1 VREIDG
7 PYQHERE
14 PGAKKEI
21 VVKRASLSVAT
32 AIAAFALA
40 LGAVACG
47 DDDDDGGGG
56 GGGTAQIDLT
66 IGNLVPLTGDLA
78 PYGAAGQK
86 AGDLA
91 AQEIDAAIQKAGVD
105 DTVELVTE
113 DGASDDQGGVQAAR
127 KLIADGATCISGDY
141 ASTATVAVAR
151 SVTIPEGV
159 MLISPASTADAL
171 SDLDDDGLFA
181 RTAPPDGLQGKALA
195 DRMDQELGGL
205 KGKTI
210 NIGARNDLYGT
221 GFADSLETELEE
233 RGATV
238 AEKVVYD
245 PEQPSYNSEAQQIVS
260 GNPDNFVIIDFPET
274 FAKLG
279 PALAR
284 TGDWEAKKTFI
295 TDGLSST
302 DLTELVGPEA
312 TEGMLGT
319 APGTFSGNAPGAF
332 DKLYEGAPGPPRNLF
347 DAPVFDDVILC
358 YLAAVAAGSTE
369 GAEIADA
376 IVEVT
381 GPPGTK
387 YTFEQLPQAIE
398 ALENGDDIDYEG
410 ASGPVDW
417 DENGDLSR
425 YIYDISE
432 FKGGKLVKLDTVEV
446 SAD

>member
-1 VREIDG
+1 MIR
-7 PYQHERE
+7 PR
-14 PGAKKEI
+14 
-21 VVKRASLSVAT
+21 SAT
-32 AIAAFALA
+32 AVALTA
-40 LGAVACG
+40 LVLSFGLVACG
-47 DDDDDGGGG
+47 DDDESAGGGG
-56 GGGTAQIDLT
+56 GESVDLV
-66 IGNLVPLTGDLA
+66 IGNLVPLTGDLS
-78 PYGAAGQK
+78 PYGPAGQK
-86 AGDLA
+86 AGELA
-91 AQEIDAAIQKAGVD
+91 AAEIDAAIQKAGVD

-151 SVTIPEGV
+151 SVTVPGGV

-171 SDLDDDGLFA
+171 SDLEDDGLFA

-195 DRMDQELGGL
+195 DRMEQELNGL
-205 KGKTI
+205 QGKTI

-221 GFADSLETELEE
+221 GFADSLEAELEE

-238 AEKVVYD
+238 AQKVVYD
-245 PEQPSYNSEAQQIVS
+245 PEQPSYNSEAAQLTS

-274 FAKLG
+274 FAKVG

-284 TGDWEAKKTFI
+284 TGNWEPTKTFI

-302 DLTELVGPEA
+302 DLAELLTPEE

-319 APGTFSGNAPGAF
+319 APGTFAGNAPDAF
-332 DKLYEGAPGPPRNLF
+332 DTLFEKAPGTARNLF
-347 DAPVFDDVILC
+347 DAPTFDNVILC
-358 YLAAVAAGSTE
+358 YLAAVAAGSNE
-369 GAEIADA
+369 GEAIAEA
-376 IVEVT
+376 IVDVT
-381 GPPGTK
+381 GPGGAK
-387 YTFEQLPQAIE
+387 YTFEELPEAIE
-398 ALENGDDIDYEG
+398 ALKDGQDIDYEG

-432 FKGGKLVKLDTVEV
+432 FKGGQLVKVDTVEV
-446 SAD
+446 SAG

>member
-1 VREIDG
+1 M
-7 PYQHERE
+7 
-14 PGAKKEI
+14 
-21 VVKRASLSVAT
+21 T
-32 AIAAFALA
+32 ALTLGLA
-40 LGAVACG
+40 ACG
-47 DDDDDGGGG
+47 DDDGDSAGGGG
-56 GGGTAQIDLT
+56 GGGQVDLT

-78 PYGAAGQK
+78 PYGAAGEK

-91 AQEIDAAIQKAGVD
+91 FQQIQAAIKEAGSD
-105 DTVELVTE
+105 DAVELVTE

-151 SVTIPEGV
+151 SVTVPEGV

-171 SDLDDDGLFA
+171 SDLEDDGLFA

-195 DRMDQELGGL
+195 DRMEQELGGL
-205 KGKTI
+205 QGKTI

-221 GFADSLETELEE
+221 GFADSLEAELEE

-245 PEQPSYNSEAQQIVS
+245 PEQPSYNSEAGQITS

-284 TGDWEAKKTFI
+284 TGDWKPEQTFI

-302 DLTELVGPEA
+302 DLAELLGPEA

-319 APGTFSGNAPGAF
+319 APGAFSGDAPDAF
-332 DKLYEGAPGPPRNLF
+332 DALYEKAPGPKRNLF
-347 DAPVFDDVILC
+347 DSTTFDDVVLC
-358 YLAAVAAGSTE
+358 YLGAVAAGSSD
-369 GAEIADA
+369 GDA
-376 IVEVT
+376 IAEAIVDVT
-381 GPPGTK
+381 APGGQK
-387 YTFEQLPQAIE
+387 VTFEQLPEAIE
-398 ALENGDDIDYEG
+398 ALEAGEDIDYEG

-432 FKGGKLVKLDTVEV
+432 FKGGELAKVDTVEV
-446 SAD
+446 KAE

>member
-1 VREIDG
+1 MNR
-7 PYQHERE
+7 P
-14 PGAKKEI
+14 
-21 VVKRASLSVAT
+21 S
-32 AIAAFALA
+32 FALA
-40 LGAVACG
+40 ATMTALVLAFGVVACG
-47 DDDDDGGGG
+47 DDGDEGGGG
-56 GGGTAQIDLT
+56 GGADQLDLT

-78 PYGAAGQK
+78 PYGPPGQK
-86 AGDLA
+86 AGELA
-91 AQEIDAAIQKAGVD
+91 AEEINAAIQKTGVNQ
-105 DTVELVTE
+105 TVELVTE

-151 SVTIPEGV
+151 SVTVPEGV

-171 SDLDDDGLFA
+171 SDLEDDGLFA

-195 DRMDQELGGL
+195 DRIDQELGGL
-205 KGKTI
+205 QGKTI

-221 GFADSLETELEE
+221 GFADSLEAELEE

-238 AEKVVYD
+238 AEKVIYD
-245 PEQPSYNSEAQQIVS
+245 PEQPSYNSEATQITS
-260 GNPDNFVIIDFPET
+260 GSPDNFVIIDFPET

-279 PALAR
+279 PALVR
-284 TGDWEAKKTFI
+284 TGKWDSEKTFI

-302 DLTELVGPEA
+302 ELSEEVGGEA

-319 APGTFSGNAPGAF
+319 APGTFSGEAPDAF
-332 DKLYEGAPGPPRNLF
+332 DALYKQAPGPARNLF
-347 DAPVFDDVILC
+347 DASTFDDVILC
-358 YLAAVAAGSTE
+358 YLAAVAAGSSDGE
-369 GAEIADA
+369 DIAAA
-376 IVEVT
+376 IVDVT
-381 GPPGTK
+381 GPGGPK

-398 ALENGDDIDYEG
+398 ALEDGEDIDYEG

-432 FKGGKLVKLDTVEV
+432 FKGGKLVKIDTVEV
-446 SAD
+446 KAD

>member
-1 VREIDG
+1 VNRFG
-7 PYQHERE
+7 L
-14 PGAKKEI
+14 A
-21 VVKRASLSVAT
+21 VAATVT
-32 AIAAFALA
+32 ALVLA
-40 LGAVACG
+40 LGVAACG
-47 DDDDDGGGG
+47 DDDDETSAGGGG
-56 GGGTAQIDLT
+56 GSEQIDLT

-78 PYGAAGQK
+78 PYGAAGEK

-91 AQEIDAAIQKAGVD
+91 FQQIQAAIEEAGAD

-151 SVTIPEGV
+151 SVTIPESV

-171 SDLDDDGLFA
+171 SDLEDDGLFA

-195 DRMDQELGGL
+195 DRMEQELGGL
-205 KGKTI
+205 QGKTI

-221 GFADSLETELEE
+221 GFADSLEAELEE

-238 AEKVVYD
+238 AEKVIYD
-245 PEQPSYNSEAQQIVS
+245 PEQPSYNSEAGQLTS

-284 TGDWEAKKTFI
+284 TGNWKPEQTFI

-302 DLTELVGPEA
+302 DLAELLGPDE

-319 APGTFSGNAPGAF
+319 APGAFSGDAPDAF
-332 DKLYEGAPGPPRNLF
+332 DALYEKAPGPKRNLF
-347 DAPVFDDVILC
+347 DSTTFDDVILC
-358 YLAAVAAGSTE
+358 YLGAVAAGSTE
-369 GAEIADA
+369 GDA
-376 IVEVT
+376 IAAAIVDVT
-381 GPPGTK
+381 APGGK
-387 YTFEQLPQAIE
+387 KVTFEQLPEAIE
-398 ALENGDDIDYEG
+398 ALEAGEDIDYEG

-432 FKGGKLVKLDTVEV
+432 FKGGELEKVDTVEV
-446 SAD
+446 KAE

>member
-1 VREIDG
+1 MTR
-7 PYQHERE
+7 
-14 PGAKKEI
+14 PGFGFA
-21 VVKRASLSVAT
+21 V
-32 AIAAFALA
+32 AIAALVLA
-40 LGAVACG
+40 FGVAACG
-47 DDDDDGGGG
+47 DDDEEAGGGG
-56 GGGTAQIDLT
+56 GGQLDLT

-78 PYGAAGQK
+78 PYGPAGQK
-86 AGDLA
+86 AGELA
-91 AQEIDAAIQKAGVD
+91 AAQIDAAIKKTGVEQ
-105 DTVELVTE
+105 TVELVTE

-141 ASTATVAVAR
+141 ASTATVSVAR
-151 SVTIPEGV
+151 SVAVPEGV

-195 DRMDQELGGL
+195 DRMDKELGGL
-205 KGKTI
+205 QGKTI

-221 GFADSLETELEE
+221 GFADSLEAELEE
-233 RGATV
+233 RGAKV

-245 PEQPSYNSEAQQIVS
+245 PEQPSYNSEAEQLTS

-284 TGDWEAKKTFI
+284 TGNWEPGQTFI

-302 DLTELVGPEA
+302 DLTELLGPES

-319 APGTFSGNAPGAF
+319 APGTFAGNAPDAF
-332 DKLYEGAPGPPRNLF
+332 DRLYTKAPGPARNLF
-347 DAPVFDDVILC
+347 DSTTFDNVILC
-358 YLAAVAAGSTE
+358 YLGAVAAGSSDGE
-369 GAEIADA
+369 DIAEA
-376 IVEVT
+376 IVDVT
-381 GPPGTK
+381 GPGGAK

-398 ALENGDDIDYEG
+398 ALENGEDIDYEG
-410 ASGPVDW
+410 VSGPIDW

-446 SAD
+446 EAD

>member
-1 VREIDG
+1 VR
-7 PYQHERE
+7 RSTLSL
-14 PGAKKEI
+14 AA
-21 VVKRASLSVAT
+21 VV
-32 AIAAFALA
+32 AAVTLA
-40 LGAVACG
+40 LGPVACG
-47 DDDDDGGGG
+47 DSDDETDGGGSG
-56 GGGTAQIDLT
+56 QLDLT

-78 PYGAAGQK
+78 PYGAAGEK

-91 AQEIDAAIQKAGVD
+91 GQQIDAAIAKAGVD
-105 DTVELVTE
+105 QTVEVVAE

-151 SVTIPEGV
+151 SVTVPEGV
-159 MLISPASTADAL
+159 LLISPASTADAL

-181 RTAPPDGLQGKALA
+181 RTAPPDGLQGTALA

-205 KGKTI
+205 QGKTI

-221 GFADSLETELEE
+221 GFADSLEAELED

-245 PEQPSYNSEAQQIVS
+245 PEQPSYNSEAEQITS

-279 PALAR
+279 PALVR
-284 TGDWEAKKTFI
+284 TGNWDSTKTFI

-302 DLTELVGPEA
+302 DLPKEVGGEA

-319 APGTFSGNAPGAF
+319 APGTFSGAAPDAF
-332 DKLYEGAPGPPRNLF
+332 DKLYEEAPGPPRNLF
-347 DAPVFDDVILC
+347 DSTTFDDVILC
-358 YLAAVAAGSTE
+358 YLAAVAAGSTDGE
-369 GAEIADA
+369 AMAESVID
-376 IVEVT
+376 VT
-381 GPPGTK
+381 GPPGEK
-387 YTFEQLPQAIE
+387 VTFEQLPQAIE
-398 ALENGDDIDYEG
+398 ALENGEDIDYEG

-425 YIYDISE
+425 YIYDISQ
-432 FKGGKLVKLDTVEV
+432 FKGGKLVKVDTVEV
-446 SAD
+446 EAE

>member
-1 VREIDG
+1 M
-7 PYQHERE
+7 
-14 PGAKKEI
+14 
-21 VVKRASLSVAT
+21 KRPTLGLAAAVA
-32 AIAAFALA
+32 AAVLA
-40 LGAVACG
+40 LGVAACG
-47 DDDDDGGGG
+47 DSDDDTTGGGG
-56 GGGTAQIDLT
+56 GGSAQLDLV

-78 PYGAAGQK
+78 PYGAAGEK

-91 AQEIDAAIQKAGVD
+91 GQEINAAIKQAGAD
-105 DTVELVTE
+105 DTVEVVAE

-151 SVTIPEGV
+151 SVTVPEGV
-159 MLISPASTADAL
+159 LLISPASTADAL
-171 SDLDDDGLFA
+171 SDLDDEGLFA

-221 GFADSLETELEE
+221 GFADSLEAELEE

-238 AEKVVYD
+238 AEKVIYD
-245 PEQPSYNSEAQQIVS
+245 PEQPSYNSEAEQITS

-279 PALAR
+279 PALVR
-284 TGDWEAKKTFI
+284 TGNWKASDTFI

-302 DLTELVGPEA
+302 ELVKEVGGEA

-319 APGTFSGNAPGAF
+319 APGAFSGDAPDAF
-332 DKLYEGAPGPPRNLF
+332 DKLYKGAPGPPRNLF
-347 DAPVFDDVILC
+347 DSTTFDDVILC
-358 YLAAVAAGSTE
+358 YLAAVAAGSTDGTE
-369 GAEIADA
+369 MADV
-376 IVEVT
+376 IVDVT
-381 GPPGTK
+381 GPPGPK

-398 ALENGDDIDYEG
+398 ALENGEDIDYEG
-410 ASGPVDW
+410 ASGPIDW
-417 DENGDLSR
+417 DDNGDLSR
-425 YIYDISE
+425 YIYAISE
-432 FKGGKLVKLDTVEV
+432 FKGGTLQEVDTVEV
-446 SAD
+446 TAED